1 MNNIT
6 EKILKKGGAISFD
19 DLSNLDHNADII
31 EIVDDLK
38 EDLLQAFFPGEMII
52 DIGWYPEFCK
62 SGSFRVLLIA
72 DQNWDNPTFSR
83 KARSWIELDAAI
95 NNVLHKLTTA
105 KF

>member
-1 MNNIT
+1 MNNII

-19 DLSNLDHNADII
+19 DLSNLNHNADII
-31 EIVDDLK
+31 DDLK

-72 DQNWDNPTFSR
+72 DKNWDNPTFSR
-83 KARSWIELDAAI
+83 KARSWTELDTAI
-95 NNVLHKLTTA
+95 NDALHKLTTA